1 MLCRCHGELNI
12 GLLTGFTQDVCQI
25 KYSREILMSKLMAQ
39 ERVCRVTW
47 NEINSDLT
55 DKY

>member
-1 MLCRCHGELNI
+1 
-12 GLLTGFTQDVCQI
+12 
-25 KYSREILMSKLMAQ
+25 LMSKLMAQ

-55 DKY
+55 DKYWAENRILFFLKICYSNFEWN